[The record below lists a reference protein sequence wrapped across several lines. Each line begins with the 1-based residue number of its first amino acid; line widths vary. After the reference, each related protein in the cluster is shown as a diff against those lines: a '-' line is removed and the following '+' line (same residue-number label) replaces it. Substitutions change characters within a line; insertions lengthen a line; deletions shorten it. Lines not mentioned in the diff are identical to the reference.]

1 MDVRGDLDL
10 SIDANTATVGVGV
23 GEETQ
28 VVPGLQYPGC
38 TLGRVC
44 GPRRLSPR
52 SLELGHVETERRPV
66 GPRRSG
72 AAQTPPVA
80 REAGPRQRRK
90 WRPPPAKV
98 EPPHTCKS
106 VTATVASVGAAGI
119 PGGGLVTMVIV
130 LQAVGL
136 PPEDIGLIATV
147 DWFLYV
153 QNLEPLNLVADRF
166 RTVVNVMGDCVGAA
180 IVHQLSRA
188 DLKGAVLNEDDDAVS
203 PAIRPK
209 AFV

>member
-38 TLGRVC
+38 TLGRVKC
-44 GPRRLSPR
+44 
-52 SLELGHVETERRPV
+52 
-66 GPRRSG
+66 
-72 AAQTPPVA
+72 
-80 REAGPRQRRK
+80 
-90 WRPPPAKV
+90 
-98 EPPHTCKS
+98 

-153 QNLEPLNLVADRF
+153 QNFEP
-166 RTVVNVMGDCVGAA
+166 
-180 IVHQLSRA
+180 
-188 DLKGAVLNEDDDAVS
+188 
-203 PAIRPK
+203 
-209 AFV
+209 